1 MKATAAKLS
10 LVALMTIGASI
21 ASAQS
26 VRVTVDGDPVN
37 FRGTGPRIV
46 GQRVMVPLRG
56 VFEEMGAT
64 VDWDSASRTVSAM
77 DGDTDIELKIGDRRA
92 IVDGE
97 VVMLDVPAML
107 MGGRTMV
114 PLRFLSESLGAN
126 VEWNEPSKLV
136 MITTSG
142 TDRTDRDDTIV
153 TVPPRILVQDTV
165 IPVSL
170 DNTLRSNEA
179 RIGDTFTATLRPENS
194 DIYAGLPSGTK
205 VVGRVIDAKA
215 QKGNE
220 PGILELDFTHIRLPD
235 GRQVAMDGS
244 LISLDNTSVTRNE
257 NGVLEAKGDKK
268 DDRLIYAGY
277 GAGAGLIVGLLTKKP
292 LEGAILGGL
301 LGLLV
306 GVTNKDKE
314 NPTNVV
320 LNPGTK
326 FGVRLDQDLTIR

>member
-1 MKATAAKLS
+1 MAAMGATL
-10 LVALMTIGASI
+10 
-21 ASAQS
+21 ASAQT

-37 FRGTGPRIV
+37 FSGTTPRIM
-46 GQRVMVPLRG
+46 GSRVMVPLRG
-56 VFEEMGAT
+56 VFEQMGAN
-64 VDWDSASRTVSAM
+64 VEWDSSSRTVSAV
-77 DGDTDIELKIGDRRA
+77 DGDTDVELKIGDRRA
-92 IVDGE
+92 IVDGK

-107 MGGRTMV
+107 VGGRTMV

-126 VEWNEPSKLV
+126 VEWNEPQRLV
-136 MITTSG
+136 MITTG
-142 TDRTDRDDTIV
+142 GADRTDRTDTIV

-165 IPVSL
+165 IPVIL
-170 DNTLRSNEA
+170 DTTLRSNEA
-179 RIGDTFTATLRPENS
+179 RVGDTFTTTLRPENS

-205 VVGRVIDAKA
+205 IVGRVIDAKA
-215 QKGNE
+215 HTGSN

-235 GRQVAMDGS
+235 GRQIAMDGS
-244 LISLDNTSVTRNE
+244 LISLDNKSVTRNE

-268 DDRLIYAGY
+268 DDRLIFAGY

-326 FGVRLDQDLTIR
+326 FGVRLDQDLTLR